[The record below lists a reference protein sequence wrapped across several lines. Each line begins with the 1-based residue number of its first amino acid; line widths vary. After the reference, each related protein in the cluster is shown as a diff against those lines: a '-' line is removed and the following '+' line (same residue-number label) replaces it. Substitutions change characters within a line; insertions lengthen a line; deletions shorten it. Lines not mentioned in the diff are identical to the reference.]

1 MDVEQL
7 SAIAGAVLSLAFSYV
22 PGVKDWFEGLL
33 SGQKQAIMGLLLLG
47 TAGAVFG
54 LSCGGV
60 LDWVVCSKEGVLGLV
75 DVLIAALLA
84 NQTAYLITKK

>member
-1 MDVEQL
+1 
-7 SAIAGAVLSLAFSYV
+7 
-22 PGVKDWFEGLL
+22 
-33 SGQKQAIMGLLLLG
+33 
-47 TAGAVFG
+47 
-54 LSCGGV
+54 V